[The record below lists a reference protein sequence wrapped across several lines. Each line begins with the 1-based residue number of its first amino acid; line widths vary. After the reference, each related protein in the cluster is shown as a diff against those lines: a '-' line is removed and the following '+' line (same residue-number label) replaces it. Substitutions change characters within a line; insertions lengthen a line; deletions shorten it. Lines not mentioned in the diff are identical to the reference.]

1 MRRLRRLRGF
11 TLIELLV
18 VIAIIA
24 VLIALLLPA
33 VQQAR
38 EAARRTQCKN
48 NLKQLGLAIHNYHD
62 VHGFFPMNSWGQA
75 TGDWGIDR
83 GTHMVGLLP
92 YIDQAPLFNG
102 INFSAGGSIGNQ
114 TIGGQL
120 LRLTPM
126 PAFLCP
132 SDTVA
137 PTMGGWSQSNYA
149 GSMGTQNITNGEGC
163 DTYFPQTGGSTT
175 LPNLPDHGNSAD
187 PQQVSGIFG
196 RLGPAIRLR
205 DVTDGT
211 STTVAMGEFRPQC
224 FDHQSGWVHFNALWI
239 TTTPPIN
246 APTCPEHVDGSCRRK
261 PRNWN
266 EAPGFKSRHVGG
278 AHVVLADGSVR
289 FLSENLDLRT
299 LHHLGAR
306 ADNQVLGEF

>member
-1 MRRLRRLRGF
+1 MLRVRRLAGF

-62 VHGFFPMNSWGQA
+62 THGFFPMNSWGSA

-83 GTHMVGLLP
+83 GTHMVGILP

-102 INFSAGGSIGNQ
+102 INFSATGSIGNQ

-120 LRLTPM
+120 LRTVPM

-132 SDTVA
+132 SDTVPA
-137 PTMGGWSQSNYA
+137 VLNGWTQSNYA
-149 GSMGTQNITNGEGC
+149 GTMGTQNVTGGLGC

-175 LPNLPDHGNSAD
+175 LPNLPDTGNTTD
-187 PQQVSGIFG
+187 PSQISGMFN
-196 RLGPAIRLR
+196 RLGAAIRIR

-224 FDHQSGWVHFNALWI
+224 WDHLNGWTHFNGLWLA
-239 TTTPPIN
+239 TTAPIN
-246 APTCPEHVDGSCRRK
+246 SPTCPEHVDGSCRRQ

-266 EAPGFKSRHVGG
+266 EASSFKSRHVGG

-306 ADNQVLGEF
+306 SDNQVLGEF